1 MRQRII
7 IVPKDKVAQEALD
20 FDKATKE
27 QLIEL
32 PIGEEEFLCMYNSGI
47 IELINMKGNAN
58 IDDFEDDSVT
68 GKVNLNMVINTLS
81 LKESLGNNFQIRL
94 IQKLA
99 NLFREALERDT
110 GVYFYF

>member
-20 FDKATKE
+20 FDKATNE

-32 PIGEEEFLCMYNSGI
+32 PIEEEEFLCMYKTGI
-47 IELINMKGNAN
+47 IELINIEGSAN
-58 IDDFEDDSVT
+58 VDDFEDDSVT
-68 GKVNLNMVINTLS
+68 GKVNLSRVIKTLS
-81 LKESLGNNFQIRL
+81 LKESLGNHVQIRL

-99 NLFREALERDT
+99 NLFREALDRDT